1 MELASVSRIR
11 IARARTMALRTIVGL
26 LVGAILIATFLR
38 LVNVGGVYQHLA
50 RLSVTFALLCGAV
63 FLGAYVVRA
72 MRWRCL
78 LRPCEVSVGRAVAIY
93 QVGTFVNW
101 LLPLRGGEI
110 AMSMLLRRSNG
121 IPVSRS
127 LAAVGMDKAMDLLSV
142 VPLLPLV
149 PFTRLHLSR
158 MLWLLLLL
166 ALAVVVLA
174 ALVLAFFA
182 FRREQALG
190 LLIRPLSALL
200 PGAARERVEPF
211 VVQFVDTLLAL
222 IRRPRLLLIAGAYT
236 VVAIGLDALFCLLAF
251 RAVGLHVAVPVVLY
265 GYTFYNLSFILP
277 TPPGQIGSN
286 ELVGLLIFSGA
297 FGLNRSAVGAL
308 FLFSHPWTAILMT
321 ISGLACLSVMGIGLR
336 STLRLATAQR
346 EEEAA

>member
-1 MELASVSRIR
+1 
-11 IARARTMALRTIVGL
+11 
-26 LVGAILIATFLR
+26 
-38 LVNVGGVYQHLA
+38 
-50 RLSVTFALLCGAV
+50 
-63 FLGAYVVRA
+63 
-72 MRWRCL
+72 
-78 LRPCEVSVGRAVAIY
+78 
-93 QVGTFVNW
+93 
-101 LLPLRGGEI
+101 
-110 AMSMLLRRSNG
+110 
-121 IPVSRS
+121 
-127 LAAVGMDKAMDLLSV
+127 MDLLSV
-142 VPLLPLV
+142 VPLLALV
-149 PFTRLHLSR
+149 PFTGLHLSR

-297 FGLNRSAVGAL
+297 FGLNRSAVGAM